1 MQRSS
6 RQKTIIGALGRRPVS
21 VTALARLTGAS
32 EVTIRRDLSD
42 LEGHGLVRRVH
53 GGAVATELRGTPL
66 PYSLRAAEN
75 AEGKR
80 AIAEAVSSLVE
91 DDMSLV
97 IDNGSTMVAVAG
109 ALAGRRVTALCVSL
123 RAAVIVGDAGGAVVT
138 PGGMISAES
147 LRYGGAACLE
157 ALDGFRADLAVVGT
171 CSAQPATGLTVTTSE
186 DALVKRAIIAAS
198 ARVVLAAT
206 GDKLLRTSA
215 FRFGT
220 HEDVDDLVTTAD
232 APVSVLEAFES
243 AGARVH
249 IAR

>member
-1 MQRSS
+1 M
-6 RQKTIIGALGRRPVS
+6 LGRRPVS

-32 EVTIRRDLSD
+32 EVTIRRDLTD

-53 GGAVATELRGTPL
+53 GGAVAVELRGTPM

-75 AEGKR
+75 AEGKQM
-80 AIAEAVSSLVE
+80 IARTVSGLVE
-91 DDMSLV
+91 DDMSVV
-97 IDNGSTMVAVAG
+97 IDNGSTMVAVAQ
-109 ALAGRRVTALCVSL
+109 ALAGRRITALCVSL
-123 RAAVIVGDAGGAVVT
+123 RSAVILGDAGGAAVVT
-138 PGGMISAES
+138 PGGMVGAES
-147 LRYGGAACLE
+147 LRYGGAACRE

-186 DALVKRAIIAAS
+186 DALVKRAIIGSS

-220 HEDVDDLVTTAD
+220 HEDVDDLVTTQD
-232 APVSVLEAFES
+232 APANVLAAFES